1 MLYNLFITLI
11 TVNIVSAL
19 TTFINEGQRP
29 KLFELTDNEFP
40 NFRVTLPE
48 EEFIHF
54 KEKANI
60 GNVINN
66 KINITENLYLQIRG
80 FVEFLSHFHYTDV
93 FPGYNFTEIFPELNI
108 NEEGYANIEVD
119 EVMNELNVTK
129 EGLLSLDFTDKT
141 VKGNILDKVQALI
154 YKKSPKY
161 NLTKI
166 IDTLDNLEKAE
177 KYKDSNN
184 SVNQYI
190 VNSDNDV
197 DDEIFKTK
205 NGSMIV
211 DINGEKLTFDE
222 ITFSI
227 GGYSGRHYGKLGFN
241 FKIRGDD
248 ELFGRTQFR
257 FRSDAREPTFLRSKL
272 VCDIQNRL
280 GFPSISANYA
290 NLYINDEFM
299 GFYVLMDIYKLS
311 WVKYEYNDE
320 NTTSLYQCKTLGNF
334 LTTDFSANHCE
345 NKNDDITEND
355 EWLDFLNT
363 LNKAQSAEDI
373 EDIFDIDLFLK
384 QIALEYLLGS
394 WDHFLNYGHNYYLYK
409 PPNDKWK
416 YLTYDFDA
424 DFGQDIELPYIGL
437 VIEDVPEL
445 MLKTNTN
452 YINYSFKDWTRK
464 THLIEILILNDP
476 SRFNSHLKSIV
487 NDVFNPATLFP
498 HIDEVK
504 SFIKPYVQQDK
515 TPDKD
520 GKYPGRLNKKVNDYS
535 ITQWDANSEFTTIKS
550 TDNYR
555 SFGLK
560 YWILAKYR
568 YVCTYYKMDC
578 DPTYMDKDFKYEV
591 NKDLEFTLF
600 GDSSTYLINNYTI
613 PLSSEIPSYQCK
625 A

>member
-1 MLYNLFITLI
+1 M
-11 TVNIVSAL
+11 
-19 TTFINEGQRP
+19 
-29 KLFELTDNEFP
+29 
-40 NFRVTLPE
+40 
-48 EEFIHF
+48 
-54 KEKANI
+54 
-60 GNVINN
+60 
-66 KINITENLYLQIRG
+66 
-80 FVEFLSHFHYTDV
+80 
-93 FPGYNFTEIFPELNI
+93 
-108 NEEGYANIEVD
+108 
-119 EVMNELNVTK
+119 
-129 EGLLSLDFTDKT
+129 
-141 VKGNILDKVQALI
+141 
-154 YKKSPKY
+154 
-161 NLTKI
+161 
-166 IDTLDNLEKAE
+166 
-177 KYKDSNN
+177 
-184 SVNQYI
+184 
-190 VNSDNDV
+190 
-197 DDEIFKTK
+197 
-205 NGSMIV
+205 
-211 DINGEKLTFDE
+211 FDE

-241 FKIRGDD
+241 FKIRGND

-257 FRSDAREPTFLRSKL
+257 LRSDAREPTFLRSKL

-299 GFYVLMDIYKLS
+299 GFYILMDIYKLS
-311 WVKYEYNDE
+311 WIKYEYNDE
-320 NTTSLYQCKTLGNF
+320 NITSLYQCKTLGNF
-334 LTTDFSANHCE
+334 LTTDFSAKHCK
-345 NKNDDITEND
+345 NKNDNITESD
-355 EWLDFLNT
+355 EWLNFLNT
-363 LNKAQSAEDI
+363 LNEAQSAEDL

-437 VIEDVPEL
+437 VIEDVPEI

-452 YINYSFKDWTRK
+452 YINYSFKDWARK

-476 SRFNSHLKSIV
+476 NRFNNHLKSIV

-515 TPDKD
+515 TPNEE
-520 GKYPGRLNKKVNDYS
+520 GKYPGRLNKKINDYS
-535 ITQWDANSEFTTIKS
+535 ISQWDASSEFTTIKS

-578 DPTYMDKDFKYEV
+578 DPTYMNKDFKYEV

-600 GDSSTYLINNYTI
+600 GDPSTYLINNYTI
-613 PLSSEIPSYQCK
+613 SSPPENSSYQCK
-625 A
+625 AEMYGYPCCAFDNTDIYVQDEIGDWGFDFELNEWCGITPNNKSETDPILTGNTPVTTDNDLTITNNYHPSIAGEECWSEYLGYVCCNECVQVSEIDSNGQWGIEADQWCGIPAYCNN